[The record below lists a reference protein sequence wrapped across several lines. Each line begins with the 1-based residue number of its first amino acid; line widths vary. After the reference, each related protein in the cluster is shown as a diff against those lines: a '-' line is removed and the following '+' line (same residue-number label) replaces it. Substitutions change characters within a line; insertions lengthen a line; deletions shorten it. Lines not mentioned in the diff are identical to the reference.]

1 MKPKFVAIEE
11 SEWLVYAV
19 LPHKGD
25 GMTLKEI
32 SQFVENIPVRGY
44 WSVEFLTAEK
54 VKNALHNLC
63 KKGLAEVVET
73 PEGKRYR
80 RKPLNFK
87 FPIKVC
93 QHCGSPFLARNMK
106 RKFCSDSCRVKHH
119 LRFCDKCRAKAM
131 QHLDEFVKH
140 KTKRL
145 GCEFED
151 DKDDLYTPKPKKTL
165 KLVGNP

>member
-1 MKPKFVAIEE
+1 MPIMGKKPMFVAIEE
-11 SEWLVYAV
+11 KEWLVYAV

-32 SQFVENIPVRGY
+32 SQLVENIPVRGY
-44 WSVEFLTAEK
+44 WSIEFLTSEK
-54 VKNALHNLC
+54 VKDALYNLC
-63 KKGLAEVVET
+63 KKGFAEVVET

-140 KTKRL
+140 KNL
-145 GCEFED
+145 
-151 DKDDLYTPKPKKTL
+151 KTGGKSL
-165 KLVGNP
+165 NFGGG